1 MNNIE
6 IAKVSK
12 KKSLKTPTISIKIIV
27 PLGFKNMKIH
37 KNKG

>member
-12 KKSLKTPTISIKIIV
+12 DKSLKTPTISIKRIV
-27 PLGFKNMKIH
+27 SFGVKDMKIH